1 MIIKI
6 NLIINDDIT
15 NNIIDNK
22 INNEI
27 NNENDININI
37 NINIK
42 NEIKNVIKY
51 SIDDFYAV
59 KNMIREDLGNITF
72 FSLEIVSICLSW
84 LGRKVYYNFLA
95 HSTASFLG
103 CFLPLSL
110 FSIQKYYPISVD
122 ATRNVGGK

>member
-1 MIIKI
+1 MSTDIIYPPVSMTQLPNNIDLMSSNSDLSSI

-15 NNIIDNK
+15 NNDITNNLIDNK

-27 NNENDININI
+27 NNENDNDN

-72 FSLEIVSICLSW
+72 FSLEIQDLLDQMFQSVPIIS
-84 LGRKVYYNFLA
+84 RKKKDY
-95 HSTASFLG
+95 S
-103 CFLPLSL
+103 
-110 FSIQKYYPISVD
+110 
-122 ATRNVGGK
+122 R